1 MTRHFLAAGLGA
13 ALAFSAVPA
22 TAQGVYV
29 DVGVH
34 SGPVSGRVVYASPEV
49 YPAPHYPYPVDYPI
63 YDRAHAHRR
72 LEYERVWDKH
82 RRKSEREYWKDVQEF
97 EREQAKAQREA
108 EREYWKD
115 VREFERER
123 AKDEREYER
132 ERRQDW
138 REAERERWK

>member
-1 MTRHFLAAGLGA
+1 MTHHFLAAGLGA

-49 YPAPHYPYPVDYPI
+49 YPAPHYPYPVGYPI

-72 LEYERVWDKH
+72 LGYERAWDKH
-82 RRKSEREYWKDVQEF
+82 RRKS
-97 EREQAKAQREA
+97 

-138 REAERERWK
+138 REVERERWK

>member
-1 MTRHFLAAGLGA
+1 MGYIRGPCLGG
-13 ALAFSAVPA
+13 F
-22 TAQGVYV
+22 
-29 DVGVH
+29 
-34 SGPVSGRVVYASPEV
+34 VYASPEM

-108 EREYWKD
+108 DREYWKD

-132 ERRQDW
+132 ERRQDR
-138 REAERERWK
+138 REAERERWR